1 VVGSFFSS
9 FPSSGSFN
17 RSAANLEA
25 GAKTPLA
32 CIYSSVFLTVIVL
45 LVAPVAAYLPLA
57 VVAAIL
63 FLIAYGLI
71 DVKKFKS
78 VLSTSRSESTVML
91 ATLLTALFLG
101 LQTSIYVGVLLS
113 LMLFLNQA
121 AHPGIRDVKP
131 DPNARF
137 FQLDAD
143 TGLPDC
149 PQLKLLRVNG
159 SIFFGAAEHVETAML
174 DVDRMNPQQKHLV
187 ITASGIN
194 VVDISGAEMLARE
207 AKRRRALGG
216 GLYFHFMK
224 DAVREFLSRGRYLR
238 EIDEKNLFA
247 LNDDLIGGL
256 YPRLDTEI
264 CRTCTVRIF
273 KPCNVVLPNGEPR
286 ADPFPQ
292 PVWPIAKSPM
302 PAHAEPSR

>member
-1 VVGSFFSS
+1 MASIYA
-9 FPSSGSFN
+9 
-17 RSAANLEA
+17 SA
-25 GAKTPLA
+25 
-32 CIYSSVFLTVIVL
+32 FLTVIVL
-45 LVAPVAAYLPLA
+45 LVAPIAAHLPLA

-71 DVKKFKS
+71 DLKKFKS
-78 VLSTSRSESTVML
+78 VLATSRSESAVMIV
-91 ATLLTALFLG
+91 TLLAALFLG
-101 LQTSIYVGVLLS
+101 LQTAIYIGVLLS

-149 PQLKLLRVNG
+149 PQLKLMRVNG
-159 SIFFGAAEHVETAML
+159 SIFFGAAEHVENAML

-187 ITASGIN
+187 IAASGIN

-207 AKRRRALGG
+207 ARRRRALGG

-224 DAVREFLSRGRYLR
+224 DAVRNFLARGRYLK

-247 LNDDLIGGL
+247 LNDDMIGAL
-256 YPRLDTEI
+256 YPKLDTEI
-264 CRTCTVRIF
+264 CRACQARIF
-273 KPCNVVLPNGEPR
+273 KPCNVVLPNGEKR

-292 PVWPIAKSPM
+292 PPTEAKPPS
-302 PAHAEPSR
+302 AETVSG